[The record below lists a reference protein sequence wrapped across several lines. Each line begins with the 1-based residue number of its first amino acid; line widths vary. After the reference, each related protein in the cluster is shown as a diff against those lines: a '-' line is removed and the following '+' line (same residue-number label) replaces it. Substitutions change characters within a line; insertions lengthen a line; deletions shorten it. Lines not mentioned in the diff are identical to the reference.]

1 MGGLARILSES
12 GHQVSGSDNNFYPPM
27 SHQLKEL
34 KIELIKGFELSS
46 MPDADLYVIGNVL
59 SRGNECIEEILNK
72 NLSYKSGPE
81 MLGEIIKDRFVI
93 AVSGTHGKTTTSFMI
108 AKILESVGKDIG
120 YLIGGIS
127 PDFPFSA
134 KIGTDEIFVI
144 EADEYDSAFF
154 DKRSK
159 FVHYFP
165 NILLINNIEFDHADI
180 FNDLSDIKR
189 QFHHLL
195 RIIPSNGK
203 IIYFNHD
210 KNVSDVIAKGCK
222 AEIIEIN
229 ASSSIA
235 SYDESYKSINFDG
248 DMVIIDNLTV
258 YGEHN
263 RLNAAAAMVCTSSCG
278 IDLNNAYKGLKNF
291 RGVLRRLEE
300 KGTFKGITILDDFA
314 HHPTAI
320 KSTMNA
326 VKEKYFD
333 KKILNIIEL
342 GSNTMSG
349 GFHGDDLS
357 IIDNLDYDINWLDHK
372 SVLKNNKNNIFSSH
386 KELIK
391 SVSKIYS
398 DFDIILIMTN
408 RNSKH
413 IFEPIKEIIEI
424 S

>member
-12 GHQVSGSDNNFYPPM
+12 GHQVSGSDKNFYPPM
-27 SHQLKEL
+27 SDQLKEL
-34 KIELIKGFELSS
+34 NIELIKGFELSS

-59 SRGNECIEEILNK
+59 SRGNECVEEILNK

-180 FNDLSDIKR
+180 FNDLRDIKR

-235 SYDESYKSINFDG
+235 SYDEYNKSINFDG
-248 DMVIIDNLTV
+248 DMAIIDNLTV

-263 RLNAAAAMVCTSSCG
+263 RLNAAAAMVCAASCG
-278 IDLNNAYKGLKNF
+278 IDLSNAYKGLKNF

-320 KSTMNA
+320 KSTINA

-357 IIDNLDYDINWLDHK
+357 IIDSLDYDIHWLDHN
-372 SVLKNNKNNIFSSH
+372 SVLQNNKNNIFSSH
-386 KELIK
+386 EELIK
-391 SVSKIYS
+391 SVSKIYL

-408 RNSKH
+408 RDSKN

>member
-1 MGGLARILSES
+1 M
-12 GHQVSGSDNNFYPPM
+12 
-27 SHQLKEL
+27 
-34 KIELIKGFELSS
+34 
-46 MPDADLYVIGNVL
+46 
-59 SRGNECIEEILNK
+59 
-72 NLSYKSGPE
+72 
-81 MLGEIIKDRFVI
+81 
-93 AVSGTHGKTTTSFMI
+93 
-108 AKILESVGKDIG
+108 
-120 YLIGGIS
+120 
-127 PDFPFSA
+127 
-134 KIGTDEIFVI
+134 
-144 EADEYDSAFF
+144 
-154 DKRSK
+154 
-159 FVHYFP
+159 
-165 NILLINNIEFDHADI
+165 
-180 FNDLSDIKR
+180 
-189 QFHHLL
+189 L

-235 SYDESYKSINFDG
+235 SYDESNKSINFDG
-248 DMVIIDNLTV
+248 DMAIIDNLTV

-263 RLNAAAAMVCTSSCG
+263 RLNTAAAMVCTASCG
-278 IDLNNAYKGLKNF
+278 IDLSNAYKGLKNF

-320 KSTMNA
+320 KSTINA
-326 VKEKYFD
+326 VKEKYSD

-357 IIDNLDYDINWLDHK
+357 IIDSLDYDIHWLDHN

-386 KELIK
+386 EELIK

-408 RNSKH
+408 RDSKN